1 MPIFDTLNTILT
13 GALGPFGPII
23 AVGVLGLGIIA
34 VAILLM
40 LKERYDPMTKLA
52 NAGREG
58 AVAKK
63 EESKKEA
70 LRRASP
76 NE

>member
-34 VAILLM
+34 IAILLM
-40 LKERYDPMTKLA
+40 LKERDDPMARLA

-63 EESKKEA
+63 ETKKE
-70 LRRASP
+70 
-76 NE
+76 